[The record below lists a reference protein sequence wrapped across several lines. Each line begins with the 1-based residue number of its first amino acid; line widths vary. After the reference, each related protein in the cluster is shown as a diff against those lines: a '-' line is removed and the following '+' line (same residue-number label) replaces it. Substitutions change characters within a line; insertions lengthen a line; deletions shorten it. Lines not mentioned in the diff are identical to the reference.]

1 MKVKRYLKET
11 VSSQLPLVK
20 AFENPGLDSKPM
32 ARMWFPD
39 ASPGAVPDDC
49 IEKQL
54 TTMAKGGMGGV
65 EIAFLAD
72 GSGIEDAENY
82 GWGTPNWVKTLK
94 KIMKTARSI
103 PGGFKVDFTISPHWP
118 PNIYSIDPNDPE
130 ASSDLYYAY
139 RKVTAEDIQKGIM
152 EVPMPEM
159 KLYDQKG
166 NPFIFKYSFVGA
178 SLAKVSD
185 MPRPKMRGFKPPPE
199 NGQPDGYQ
207 VIGALPEGVIPA
219 SEAPEKKETA
229 GFMPPEGMEFV
240 PEGMRREDIDWSVP
254 FEPLPWRSRA
264 LITLQF
270 DSLQDVTQRVGLSP
284 QKGWACGVPDQEAI
298 DRWYGEKVTLDAVDQ
313 AFGPPANQGDLM
325 PDGKRDSKYH
335 RVRMADWQNVYEVDL
350 NGLPLVPAS
359 QGETFE
365 NGDMI
370 LIGFFYRGS
379 GQQLSGGGPWKIMP
393 GQTYV
398 ANYLIPE
405 GADAITNYWNK
416 HIFSDA
422 ELLDMVKANGKEFGG
437 SIFEDSIELHTYGAP
452 WGKGF
457 ETYIPEKMGYP
468 IGDYLPILAGFATDN
483 QPETLRITQDF
494 AAAIGKLYT
503 QNHVEKVKAWART
516 FHYNFRA
523 QAYSLGGLGI
533 VEAALATDVTEG
545 DNSTY
550 DDALRQLQTAVNV
563 KPDEKFLSMES
574 NTFNKFGFAWKQL
587 IREVNYNASQGVNR
601 VIFHGTAYPKT
612 ATGYMDW
619 WPGWNWGEK
628 TKATTFM
635 AWDNRNTWWDLAPR
649 MTDYLS
655 RMQTVLQEGR
665 RQVDL
670 AILPNIQLMYE
681 LGEGNAHQY
690 LLDRG
695 YSYNLL
701 DENVFRVPNSAV
713 KDCKWFPDG
722 PAYRVLVLSE
732 CDYLHQETL
741 EKVLELAKGGLPVVL
756 QGTQPK
762 QVFGVSRPGNQDAKA
777 QSILTE
783 LKGLHNVYTVQDD
796 EELDQVLRRV
806 GLGPAASYQQEK
818 LECSHLTDGQAEY
831 YYFYNGSDEGIATNV
846 TLAGQ
851 GVPVQMECWNGTLDG
866 IRDYTAVTGGV
877 SFELALASGDMTI
890 VAVLPDVKSTI
901 SMETLSPMAEQTV
914 DSFHLDLV
922 SYGPPQTGDPEY
934 DPSYP
939 TTFHKEVVSFQQ
951 VPAFTPWKRLEANT
965 GTLAR
970 LRVTSMADVSGVGIY
985 KSTFVL
991 PEEAVT
997 ADLKIAHYFKDVPL
1011 VVMVN
1016 GQDAGVVNCMTD
1028 VMHLDGLVHPGENTL
1043 EIVIASTLDNRC
1055 YAYDEVAYAA
1065 FPKEKD
1071 VMAKFRPPFPIDFSV
1086 RYPLGLYAATVVP
1099 YTK

>member
-1 MKVKRYLKET
+1 MKRYLKQT
-11 VSSQLPLVK
+11 VSSQLPLVR

-39 ASPGAVPDDC
+39 ASPGAIPDDC

-54 TTMAKGGMGGV
+54 TTMARGGMGGV

-72 GSGIEDAENY
+72 GSGIEDAETY
-82 GWGTPNWVKTLK
+82 GWGTLNWVNTLK
-94 KIMKTARSI
+94 KVMKTARSI

-139 RKVTAEDIQKGIM
+139 RKVTAEDIEKGFM

-166 NPFIFKYSFVGA
+166 NPFVFKYTFVGA
-178 SLAKVSD
+178 SLARVSD
-185 MPRPKMRGFKPPPE
+185 APRPKMRGFKPPPE
-199 NGQPDGYQ
+199 NGQPNGYQ
-207 VIGALPEGVIPA
+207 VIGSLPQGHVPMVEQ
-219 SEAPEKKETA
+219 PEKKGPS

-270 DSLQDVTQRVGLSP
+270 NSLQDVTDHVKEKPG
-284 QKGWACGVPDQEAI
+284 KGWACGVPDQEALE
-298 DRWYGEKVTLDAVDQ
+298 RWYGGKVTPAAVDE
-313 AFGPPANQGDLM
+313 AFGPRADKADLL
-325 PDGKRDSKYH
+325 PDGKRDSQYH
-335 RVRMADWQNVYEVDL
+335 RVRMADWQCVYDL
-350 NGLPLVPAS
+350 DLGELETEPAS
-359 QGETFE
+359 PGDDFQ

-405 GADAITNYWNK
+405 GADAITSYWDK
-416 HIFSDA
+416 HILSDP
-422 ELLDMVKANGKEFGG
+422 ELLEMVKANGREYGG

-457 ETYIPEKMGYP
+457 EAYIPEKMGYP

-483 QPETLRITQDF
+483 QPETVRITQDF

-503 QNHVEKVKAWART
+503 QNHVEKVKAWTRT
-516 FHYNFRA
+516 FNYNFRA

-574 NTFNKFGFAWKQL
+574 NTFKKFGFAWKEL
-587 IREVNYNASQGVNR
+587 IQEVNYNASQGVNR

-612 ATGYMDW
+612 STGYMDW

-655 RMQTVLQEGR
+655 RLQTVLQEGR

-670 AILPNIQLMYE
+670 AILPSLQLMYE
-681 LGEGNAHQY
+681 LGEGNSHQY

-701 DENVFRVPNSAV
+701 DENVFKLPNSLV
-713 KDCKWFPDG
+713 KEGKWFPDG
-722 PAYRVLVLSE
+722 PAYRVLVLSD
-732 CDYLHQETL
+732 CDYLRQETL
-741 EKVLELAKGGLPVVL
+741 EQVLQLAKGGLPVVL
-756 QGTQPK
+756 EGELPE
-762 QVFGVSRPGNQDAKA
+762 QVFGVSRPGNQDARA
-777 QSILTE
+777 RDILKE
-783 LKGLHNVYTVQDD
+783 LKSLDNVYTVLDD
-796 EELDQVLRRV
+796 AELDQVLKEA
-806 GLGPAASYQQEK
+806 GLGPEASYQQEK
-818 LECSHLTDGQAEY
+818 LECSHLTDGQADY
-831 YYFYNGSDEGIATNV
+831 YYFYNGSEESVTTKV

-851 GVPVQMECWNGTLDG
+851 GVPVLMECWNGKLEA
-866 IRDYTAVTGGV
+866 IRDYTVESGRVT
-877 SFELALASGDMTI
+877 FELTVASGDMSI
-890 VAVLPDVKSTI
+890 AAVLPDVEPLAA
-901 SMETLSPMAEQTV
+901 MEELTPGAEQTV
-914 DSFHLDLV
+914 DVFHLDLI
-922 SYGPPQTGDPEY
+922 SYGPPKEDDPEY

-939 TTFHKEVVSFQQ
+939 TTFHREIVSFDE
-951 VPAFTPWKRLEANT
+951 VSCFTPWSKLPVGEE
-965 GTLAR
+965 TLKQ
-970 LRVTSMADVSGVGIY
+970 LRVNSMADVSGVGIY
-985 KSTFVL
+985 KSRFVL
-991 PEEAVT
+991 PENAVT
-997 ADLKIAHYFKDVPL
+997 ADLKIAHYFKDVP
-1011 VVMVN
+1011 VVVVVN

-1028 VMHLDGLVHPGENTL
+1028 IISLDGLVHPGENTL

-1055 YAYDEVAYAA
+1055 YAYDEIAYAA

-1071 VMAKFRPPFPIDFSV
+1071 IMAKFRPPFPIDFSV
-1086 RYPLGLYAATVVP
+1086 RYPLGLYSATIVP
-1099 YTK
+1099 YTNL

>member
-1 MKVKRYLKET
+1 MDRFVKKT
-11 VSSQLPLVK
+11 VVSNMPLIK
-20 AFENPGLDSKPM
+20 AFESPGLDSKPM

-39 ASPGAVPDDC
+39 ASPGAIDNDC

-54 TTMAKGGMGGV
+54 TTMARGGMGGV

-72 GSGIEDAENY
+72 GSGIEDAEHY

-94 KIMKTARSI
+94 KIMQAAQGI
-103 PGGFKVDFTISPHWP
+103 EGGFKVDFTISPHWP
-118 PNIYSIDPNDPE
+118 PNVYTIDPNDPE

-139 RKVTAEDIQKGIM
+139 KKVSAEDIKNGSM
-152 EVPMPEM
+152 EVPLPEM

-166 NPFIFKYSFVGA
+166 NPFIFKHTFVGA
-178 SLAKVSD
+178 SLAKISD

-199 NGQPDGYQ
+199 NAQPNGYQ
-207 VIGALPEGVIPA
+207 VIGALPEGHLPQV
-219 SEAPEKKETA
+219 ERPEKKDMFG
-229 GFMPPEGMEFV
+229 GFTPPEGMEFV

-264 LITLQF
+264 LVTLQF
-270 DSLQDVTQRVGLSP
+270 DSLQDVTHRVREAPGR
-284 QKGWACGVPDQEAI
+284 GWRCGVPDAEAVA
-298 DRWYGEKVTLDAVDQ
+298 RWYGEKTSVEVVDA
-313 AFGPPANQGDLM
+313 AFGPAADESDLLA
-325 PDGKRDSKYH
+325 DGKRDSKYH
-335 RVRMADWQNVYEVDL
+335 RVRMADYQSIYEVDL
-350 NGLPLVPAS
+350 SDLNLLPATE
-359 QGETFE
+359 GEEFQK
-365 NGDMI
+365 DDLI

-405 GADAITNYWNK
+405 GADAITNYWDK
-416 HIFSDA
+416 HILSDA
-422 ELLDMVKANGKEFGG
+422 ELLEMIKDNGKKFGG

-457 ETYIPEKMGYP
+457 EKYIPEKMGYP

-483 QPETLRITQDF
+483 QPETKRITQDF
-494 AAAIGKLYT
+494 ASAIGKLYT
-503 QNHVEKVKAWART
+503 ENHVQRVSTWAKA

-612 ATGYMDW
+612 STGYMDW

-649 MTDYLS
+649 MTDYIS
-655 RMQTVLQEGR
+655 RLQTVLQEGQY
-665 RQVDL
+665 QVDL
-670 AILPNIQLMYE
+670 AILPNIQGIYE
-681 LGEGNAHQY
+681 LGEGNSHQY

-695 YSYNLL
+695 YSYNLI
-701 DENVFRVPNSAV
+701 DENVVQLPNSTV
-713 KDCKWFPDG
+713 KDGKWFSDG
-722 PAYRVLVLSE
+722 PCYRALVLAD
-732 CDYLHQETL
+732 CDYLRQETL
-741 EKVLELAKGGLPVVL
+741 EKVYSFAKQGLKVAIL
-756 QGTQPK
+756 GNQPN
-762 QVFGVSRPGNQDAKA
+762 QVFGVSRPGNQDRNAMDLMDAIK
-777 QSILTE
+777 SLDNVIVVKDDME
-783 LKGLHNVYTVQDD
+783 LHESLSATGFVPK
-796 EELDQVLRRV
+796 
-806 GLGPAASYQQEK
+806 ASYDQSK
-818 LECSHLTDGQAEY
+818 LECSAMTDGKAMY
-831 YYFYNGSDEGIATNV
+831 YYFYNGNDTAVSTVVALMGSGIPAK
-846 TLAGQ
+846 LD
-851 GVPVQMECWNGTLDG
+851 CWNGKIQAIPGFRAEADRVFFRLD
-866 IRDYTAVTGGV
+866 
-877 SFELALASGDMTI
+877 LAAGDM
-890 VAVLPDVKSTI
+890 AVIAILPDVEAASFGEPLVA
-901 SMETLSPMAEQTV
+901 MEELEV
-914 DSFHLDLV
+914 EHFHLDLI
-922 SYGPPQTGDPEY
+922 SYGPPEKDDPEY

-939 TTFHKEVVSFQQ
+939 TTFHKEIVSFDS
-951 VPAFTPWKRLEANT
+951 VPAHTPWNKLPVDESI
-965 GTLAR
+965 LKQ
-970 LRVTSMADVSGVGIY
+970 LRVHTMADVSGVGIY
-985 KSTFVL
+985 KSVFTL
-991 PEEAVT
+991 PENAVT
-997 ADLKIAHYFKDVPL
+997 ADLKIAHYFKDIPI
-1011 VVMVN
+1011 VVVVN

-1028 VMHLDGLVHPGENTL
+1028 VVHLDGLVHPGENTL
-1043 EIVIASTLDNRC
+1043 EIVISTTLDNRC

-1071 VMAKFRPPFPIDFSV
+1071 IMAKFRPPFPVDFSV
-1086 RYPLGLYAATVVP
+1086 RYPVGLYAATIVP
-1099 YTK
+1099 YTL